1 MAVSVSVSFHSAVGG
16 LQCVIVTFPGNAHLI
31 TLRIVTLTSCP
42 NSVLVANTY
51 CKRTSKNYYSFIHLY
66 SFYHYFM
73 T

>member
-16 LQCVIVTFPGNAHLI
+16 LQCVIVTFPGNDYLI

-42 NSVLVANTY
+42 NSVLVINTY
-51 CKRTSKNYYSFIHLY
+51 CKTTSQNYYFIIHVY